1 MSTKIRILFLGIIII
16 TAIAAGCNTVN
27 PTRLNYTLPPSQLA
41 NMSWDEI
48 LTSPSKID
56 SFNVLNTGA
65 VKVPLDG
72 MLNIDK
78 LKVAN
83 ADTLDKQLWVDVFVF
98 LFHHKEKGWFMIDTG
113 LDSTFQNKGN
123 IKGLMAGK
131 FIKETRQ
138 QRGQNIAAQLKRENK
153 HIQGIFITHL
163 HADHTSG
170 LPELDR
176 SLPKYVAK
184 GEEFH
189 HIPMLYYS
197 NHLTDYDQLFELDWT
212 KGVNKF
218 PFSSVMD
225 IFGDGS
231 FLGIHTPGHSN
242 NHLSYLLMTTQGAL
256 LLMGDASHTKYGFTN
271 KIEPG
276 WVEDRA
282 AAERSVEQL
291 VKFHEMNPQVKMM
304 YGHER

>member
-1 MSTKIRILFLGIIII
+1 MSTKIKISFLGIIII
-16 TAIAAGCNTVN
+16 TVITTGCNTVN
-27 PTRLNYTLPPSQLA
+27 PRRLNYTLPPSQLA

-48 LTSPSKID
+48 LTSSPKID
-56 SFNVLNTGA
+56 SFKVLNTGA

-72 MLNIDK
+72 MLNIEK
-78 LKVAN
+78 LKAAN
-83 ADTLDKQLWVDVFVF
+83 ADTLDKQLWVDVFAF

-138 QRGQNIAAQLKRENK
+138 KRGQNIAAQLKKENK
-153 HIQGIFITHL
+153 HIEGIFLTHL
-163 HADHTSG
+163 HGDHTSG
-170 LPELDR
+170 LPELNR

-197 NHLTDYDQLFELDWT
+197 NHLTDYDQLFELDWA

-218 PFSSVMD
+218 PFPSVMD

-242 NHLSYLLMTTQGAL
+242 NHLSYLLMTTQGAI

-276 WVEDRA
+276 WVDDRA
-282 AAERSVEQL
+282 AAERSVAQL
-291 VKFHEMNPQVKMM
+291 VKFHEMNPQVKVM